1 MINTSGPL
9 TSTQVRTGLKRM
21 IHDGLAT
28 EAMSCLTEGTF
39 LVALALQLGATN
51 FQIGLLGALPTFTN
65 IFQLAAIWLVQRAK
79 TRRLVTV
86 VALAVARAPLF
97 IVGVLPF
104 WLSND
109 VALHVLTVLMFV
121 HYLFGS
127 VAGASWNSWAK
138 DLIPG
143 RQLGRYFS
151 ERTRLTQTL
160 NVVLS
165 LSLAFATSYIG
176 EHYPALKPSMFPFL
190 FILGGV
196 AGMISV
202 VALARAPEPRMVV
215 TNTNIMRMFANVASD
230 KNFRKLLSFNSFWV
244 FALNLVSPFFSVYM
258 MKTLGLQVPAILCLT
273 VLGQVC
279 GIFIVRLWGKNA
291 DKYGNKTVI
300 GICIPIYIVCLLAW
314 VGAGSLGGSL
324 WLWPVL
330 GAIHIFTSVATAG
343 INLSLTNIGLKLSP
357 SGGAMAYL
365 AAKNMFTSIFSAAAP
380 LIAGLLAD
388 SYVTGFRLF
397 FIAAAV
403 FASFSLY
410 LLRRVDEEGATK
422 RRVLVKNIRMQIN
435 GAFDLKRKKAA

>member
-1 MINTSGPL
+1 
-9 TSTQVRTGLKRM
+9 
-21 IHDGLAT
+21 
-28 EAMSCLTEGTF
+28 
-39 LVALALQLGATN
+39 
-51 FQIGLLGALPTFTN
+51 
-65 IFQLAAIWLVQRAK
+65 
-79 TRRLVTV
+79 
-86 VALAVARAPLF
+86 
-97 IVGVLPF
+97 
-104 WLSND
+104 
-109 VALHVLTVLMFV
+109 MFV

-138 DLIPG
+138 DLVPSK
-143 RQLGRYFS
+143 QMGRYFS

-165 LSLAFATSYIG
+165 LSIAFATSYVG
-176 EHYPALKPSMFPFL
+176 QHYPALKPSVFPFL

-202 VALARAPEPRMVV
+202 LSLSRAPEPRMTVND
-215 TNTNIMRMFANVASD
+215 TKLMKMFATVATD

-244 FALNLVSPFFSVYM
+244 FALNLVAPFFSVYM
-258 MKTLGLQVPAILCLT
+258 MRTLGLEVPAILCLG

-300 GICIPIYIVCLLAW
+300 GVCIPIYILCLLAW
-314 VGAGSLGGSL
+314 IGAGSLTGSL

-330 GAIHIFTSVATAG
+330 ALIHIFTNVATAG

-365 AAKNMFTSIFSAAAP
+365 AAKNMFTSLFSASAP

-388 SYVTGFRLF
+388 RYVDKFTLF
-397 FIAAAV
+397 FVAAAI
-403 FASFSLY
+403 FATFSLY
-410 LLRRVDEEGATK
+410 LLRRVDEKGATK
-422 RRVLVKNIRMQIN
+422 RRVLVKQIRLQIN
-435 GAFDLKRKKAA
+435 EAFDLKRKKAA